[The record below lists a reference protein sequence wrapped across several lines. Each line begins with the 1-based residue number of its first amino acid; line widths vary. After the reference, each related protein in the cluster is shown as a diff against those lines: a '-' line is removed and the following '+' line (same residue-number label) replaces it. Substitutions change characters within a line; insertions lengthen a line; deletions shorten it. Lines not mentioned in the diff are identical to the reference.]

1 MGEFKNMSEIAKRE
15 NQIKMLKEL
24 INDVKKAVDESEF
37 GPLFVY
43 TDETNPLEKQ
53 ANQMAWQLYLHLI
66 TPLMKQATE
75 SN

>member
-1 MGEFKNMSEIAKRE
+1 MEDDKRTK
-15 NQIKMLKEL
+15 QIEMLKDL
-24 INDVKKAVDESEF
+24 INDVKKAVDQSNF
-37 GPLFVY
+37 GPIFMY

-75 SN
+75 AKNE